1 MMDLGGLPRIGAAAV
16 AADPCILAEALV
28 RLYNEEESVAIAHKN
43 IPSCSERRFR
53 HLLQSL
59 ETAVPHDTDLIGNF
73 KLERSAYLLTG
84 APREG
89 WSIKAPY

>member
-1 MMDLGGLPRIGAAAV
+1 MDLGGLPRIGAAAV

-59 ETAVPHDTDLIGNF
+59 ETAVPRDTDLIDNY
-73 KLERSAYLLTG
+73 KLERSAYHLTG

-89 WSIKAPY
+89 